1 MINKYLNI
9 RTPVSI
15 INYSE
20 KKIDSISNCYLLE
33 RRPVNENC
41 QLILIGHMWKVG
53 VCVCVFVCLC
63 VAAGSF
69 IQPLPHFL
77 SLYGQ
82 KTPPYISL
90 EHERQISVITYFDPF
105 HESSKSRLSEG
116 FIACCCA
123 VDPADRRVMSM
134 VQKDSSLVKNEQI
147 GLTQKYVPKIS
158 GLQSTKL

>member
-53 VCVCVFVCLC
+53 VCVCVC
-63 VAAGSF
+63 VWPRGLLF
-69 IQPLPHFL
+69 
-77 SLYGQ
+77 SLYP
-82 KTPPYISL
+82 TFSL
-90 EHERQISVITYFDPF
+90 CMDRKFRPTSVQIMNARLLSSRTLTLSMKAVRADCPKGSQRAVVLLILLIEESCQWFKRF
-105 HESSKSRLSEG
+105 HLW
-116 FIACCCA
+116 
-123 VDPADRRVMSM
+123 
-134 VQKDSSLVKNEQI
+134 
-147 GLTQKYVPKIS
+147 
-158 GLQSTKL
+158 